1 MFFSVGGLVTVMR
14 RSIETEMKLEMAR
27 DIFIVLISFC
37 LITLL
42 LAIIVKFKCT
52 NATKSYKV

>member
-14 RSIETEMKLEMAR
+14 RSIETEMKLEMTR

-52 NATKSYKV
+52 TATKSYKV